1 MVRQTLI
8 KNVIKGEMAEIW
20 NLFTQEEKEEM
31 LAHFEVKSFK
41 KNSTIYNEGET
52 SKYLMCLIRGKI
64 KITKE
69 GVGGRYQIIR
79 LVRPLQYFGFHA
91 YFAKIPHTAN
101 AICFESSV
109 VAFLPMNIL
118 EQYMYKNSKLSH
130 FFVKQTAGELLY
142 SDNTIVS
149 LTQKHIRGRLA
160 EALITL
166 RDFYG
171 LSDDGSIDA
180 KFSREDLANLSNMTT
195 SNAIRTLSAFAK
207 DRLISVNGRNIKITD
222 EEKLSK
228 ISKFGW

>member
-91 YFAKIPHTAN
+91 YFA
-101 AICFESSV
+101 
-109 VAFLPMNIL
+109 NI
-118 EQYMYKNSKLSH
+118 
-130 FFVKQTAGELLY
+130 
-142 SDNTIVS
+142 
-149 LTQKHIRGRLA
+149 
-160 EALITL
+160 
-166 RDFYG
+166 
-171 LSDDGSIDA
+171 
-180 KFSREDLANLSNMTT
+180 
-195 SNAIRTLSAFAK
+195 
-207 DRLISVNGRNIKITD
+207 
-222 EEKLSK
+222 
-228 ISKFGW
+228 